1 MLGQGA
7 GPFHLQCESRHRN
20 RAAGQMRLEQ
30 EARLAVIKTDHIHIV
45 AAYGV
50 PLVRVA
56 VVRLVRIIGM
66 GRILVRDRR
75 IAWIDLLTRSGLPLI
90 GAVRS
95 VSAGHACLPLAKN
108 LRQPQPFPR
117 NMPAFK
123 TVAT

>member
-7 GPFHLQCESRHRN
+7 GAFHLQCEGWYRN

-30 EARLAVIKTDHIHIV
+30 EARLAVIETDHIDII

-50 PLVRVA
+50 PLFRVA
-56 VVRLVRIIGM
+56 VANLVRIVGM
-66 GRILVRDRR
+66 GGILVRDGRV
-75 IAWIDLLTRSGLPLI
+75 AWVDLLARSGLPLI

-95 VSAGHACLPLAKN
+95 FSAAHACLPLAKN